1 MSCGV
6 LSTFDREDVLKPNEL
21 WQNSSRKLC
30 LSHKYW
36 DSIGRA
42 TVLKTNE
49 FVPIVSFASSLR

>member
-6 LSTFDREDVLKPNEL
+6 LSTFDREHVLKPNEL
-21 WQNSSRKLC
+21 WQNFSRKLC

-36 DSIGRA
+36 DLIGVA